1 MHKSNALH
9 FSEDAG
15 YNTGITEIN
24 MVRATQIQQ
33 GAKPCYMTAE
43 RLFCK
48 STDCEWRR
56 DCRKLVAVWKR

>member
-1 MHKSNALH
+1 MQRTNALH
-9 FSEDAG
+9 MVENSRF
-15 YNTGITEIN
+15 NTGITEIT
-24 MVRATQIQQ
+24 MVRARQIQQ
-33 GAKPCYMTAE
+33 GGKPCYMTAE

>member
-1 MHKSNALH
+1 MQKTNALRLDENTR
-9 FSEDAG
+9 F
-15 YNTGITEIN
+15 NTGITEIAT
-24 MVRATQIQQ
+24 VRSIQIQQ
-33 GAKPCYMTAE
+33 GGKPCYMTAE